1 MISNG
6 LRRLQ
11 LNRITHFNAYTVLEH
26 KEMEE
31 LKKKVFEDR

>member
-11 LNRITHFNAYTVLEH
+11 FKRITHLNTYSVLEH

-31 LKKKVFEDR
+31 LKKKVFKDR